1 MRDCDIQPLIAD
13 TVRSCRCIRNSSGV
27 FAAASRLR
35 RCILVSAGAHCM
47 REDSAA
53 GIYLV
58 AGSRLMR
65 NPTINQ
71 HPTGG

>member
-35 RCILVSAGAHCM
+35 RCIL
-47 REDSAA
+47 
-53 GIYLV
+53 LV
-58 AGSRLMR
+58 QERIVCARILPQVFILSQARV
-65 NPTINQ
+65 
-71 HPTGG
+71 